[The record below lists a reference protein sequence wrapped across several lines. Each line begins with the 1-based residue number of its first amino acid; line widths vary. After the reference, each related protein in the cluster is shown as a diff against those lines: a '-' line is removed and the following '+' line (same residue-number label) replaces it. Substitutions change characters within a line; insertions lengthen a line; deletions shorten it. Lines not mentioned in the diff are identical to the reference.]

1 MSIRIKE
8 LNVKNLGPI
17 KKLNLVLKSI
27 NLIYGDNE
35 RGKSYLVEFLIRS
48 LFKTAGWKLRKKT
61 GSGKVLVEGL
71 DDKIIE
77 FSPSKSVKL
86 EDFLSEKY
94 VGLPPDF
101 SKLLIFRSTNVELG
115 EEKESDKIML
125 RRFLSHKEIFDKI
138 KDNISKTIIDSEID
152 GYKIEGAK
160 RAEIQRR
167 EDLMED
173 MRLIDE
179 LFQEIENKYMGGER
193 RNLEDEKKKLKNRF
207 DKLEKA
213 KRHISYKISKE
224 IESLEKKAT
233 QVDEKSI
240 NYLLKQISNLNIAIK
255 KYENKKEDL
264 NILLESTKNYKW
276 LKSAISE
283 YEKYNFEE
291 ITEKPN
297 IWYTIFFALIFV
309 LIVAFTVLKSQ
320 VGIIISLLGL
330 AGIVLM
336 YKRRYDKFLADAGKR
351 DEILNL
357 KNEFKER
364 FNEKLKNL
372 AIMNEKIKN
381 MEDDYNKR
389 EVIQEQLKDEK
400 SEIDNTNLK
409 IAEEM
414 KGLLE
419 KEIGMEKWMEELEK
433 KLEERRRL
441 KEQISDKNVEL
452 ARLDVD
458 ESDYIKEKQE
468 VEYNKDEYI
477 EVKEDL
483 EKIKESISKK
493 EEELKTL
500 KHSIC
505 KHTKDNFS
513 IEWTEL
519 IKNLADKHNE
529 VLSEYKNLTAE
540 IIGKKYVSEIIEELY
555 KEEDEKIKDALESE
569 IISNM
574 LPQVTTHYE
583 NISLTDDRM
592 IVSDTYNDF
601 PVESISDGAKE
612 QVFLALRIG
621 LAKHWFKK
629 DELFLIFDDAFL
641 HSDYNRR
648 PLLLNSLF
656 ELANNGW
663 QIICFTFDD
672 NIKNL
677 FDKKVKKLRD
687 DYRFYN
693 LNEI

>member
-255 KYENKKEDL
+255 KYENIKEDL

-297 IWYTIFFALIFV
+297 IWYTIFFALIFA

-330 AGIVLM
+330 VGIVLM

-381 MEDDYNKR
+381 IEDDYNKR
-389 EVIQEQLKDEK
+389 EVIQGQLKDEK

-419 KEIGMEKWMEELEK
+419 KEIGMEKWLEELEK

-452 ARLDVD
+452 ARLDV
-458 ESDYIKEKQE
+458 EEPDYIKEKQE
-468 VEYNKDEYI
+468 VVYNKDEYI

-648 PLLLNSLF
+648 PLLLDKLI
-656 ELANNGW
+656 ELANSGW

-672 NIKNL
+672 NIRNL
-677 FDKKVKKLRD
+677 IDKKVKKLKD
-687 DYRFYN
+687 EYRFYN

>member
-138 KDNISKTIIDSEID
+138 KDNISKTIIDSKID

-167 EDLMED
+167 EDLMKD

-297 IWYTIFFALIFV
+297 IWYTIFFALIFA

-389 EVIQEQLKDEK
+389 EVIQGQLKDEK
-400 SEIDNTNLK
+400 SEIDNTKLK

-414 KGLLE
+414 KGLLG
-419 KEIGMEKWMEELEK
+419 KGIGMEKWMEELEK

-452 ARLDVD
+452 ARLDV
-458 ESDYIKEKQE
+458 EEPDYIKEKQE

-648 PLLLNSLF
+648 PLLLDKLI
-656 ELANNGW
+656 ELANSGW

-672 NIKNL
+672 NIRNL
-677 FDKKVKKLRD
+677 IDKKVKKLKD
-687 DYRFYN
+687 EYRFYN

>member
-17 KKLNLVLKSI
+17 KKLNLVLESI

-297 IWYTIFFALIFV
+297 IWYTIFFALIFA

-381 MEDDYNKR
+381 IEDDYNKR
-389 EVIQEQLKDEK
+389 EVIQGQLKDEK

-433 KLEERRRL
+433 KLEERKRL

-452 ARLDVD
+452 ARLDV
-458 ESDYIKEKQE
+458 EEPDYIKEKQE
-468 VEYNKDEYI
+468 VVYNKDEYI

-505 KHTKDNFS
+505 KHTKDNFA

-648 PLLLNSLF
+648 PLLLDKLI
-656 ELANNGW
+656 ELANSGW

-672 NIKNL
+672 NIRDL
-677 FDKKVKKLRD
+677 IDKKVKKLKGE
-687 DYRFYN
+687 YRFYN

>member
-138 KDNISKTIIDSEID
+138 KDNISKTIIDSKID

-167 EDLMED
+167 EDLMKD

-179 LFQEIENKYMGGER
+179 LFQEIENKYMGGKR

-297 IWYTIFFALIFV
+297 IWYTIFFALIFA

-389 EVIQEQLKDEK
+389 EVIQGQLKDEK
-400 SEIDNTNLK
+400 SEIDNTKLK

-452 ARLDVD
+452 ARLDV
-458 ESDYIKEKQE
+458 EEPDYIKEKQE

-574 LPQVTTHYE
+574 LPQVTTHYK

>member
-240 NYLLKQISNLNIAIK
+240 NYLLKQISNLNIATK

-297 IWYTIFFALIFV
+297 IWYTIFFALIFA

-389 EVIQEQLKDEK
+389 EVIQGQLKDEK

-452 ARLDVD
+452 ARLDV
-458 ESDYIKEKQE
+458 EEPDYIKEKQE

-648 PLLLNSLF
+648 PLLLDKLI
-656 ELANNGW
+656 ELANSGW

-672 NIKNL
+672 NIRNL
-677 FDKKVKKLRD
+677 IDKKVKKLKD
-687 DYRFYN
+687 EYRFYN

>member
-71 DDKIIE
+71 DDKIIG
-77 FSPSKSVKL
+77 FSPSKSVKI

-138 KDNISKTIIDSEID
+138 KDNISKTIIDSKID

-167 EDLMED
+167 EDLMKD
-173 MRLIDE
+173 MCLIDE

-193 RNLEDEKKKLKNRF
+193 RNLEDEKKELKNRF

-264 NILLESTKNYKW
+264 NILLESTGNYKW

-297 IWYTIFFALIFV
+297 IWYTIFFALIFA
-309 LIVAFTVLKSQ
+309 LTVAFTVLKSQ

-330 AGIVLM
+330 AGIVWM
-336 YKRRYDKFLADAGKR
+336 YKRRYDKFLADTGKR
-351 DEILNL
+351 AEILNL

-389 EVIQEQLKDEK
+389 EVIQGQLKDEK
-400 SEIDNTNLK
+400 SEIDNTKLK
-409 IAEEM
+409 IEEEI
-414 KGLLE
+414 KGLLG
-419 KEIGMEKWMEELEK
+419 KGIGMDEWMEELEK
-433 KLEERRRL
+433 KLEERRGL

-452 ARLDVD
+452 ARLNVE

-583 NISLTDDRM
+583 KISLTDDRM
-592 IVSDTYNDF
+592 IISDTYNDF

-648 PLLLNSLF
+648 PLLLDKLI
-656 ELANNGW
+656 ELANSGW

-672 NIKNL
+672 NIRNL
-677 FDKKVKKLRD
+677 IDKKVKKLKGE
-687 DYRFYN
+687 YRFYN

>member
-138 KDNISKTIIDSEID
+138 KDNISKTIIDSKID

-167 EDLMED
+167 EDLMKD

-224 IESLEKKAT
+224 IESSEKKAT

-297 IWYTIFFALIFV
+297 IWYTIFFALIFA
-309 LIVAFTVLKSQ
+309 LIVTFTVLKSQ

-330 AGIVLM
+330 AGIVLI

-389 EVIQEQLKDEK
+389 EVIQGQLKDEK
-400 SEIDNTNLK
+400 SEIDNTKLK

-414 KGLLE
+414 KGLLG
-419 KEIGMEKWMEELEK
+419 KGIGMEKWMEELEK

-441 KEQISDKNVEL
+441 KEQISNKNVEL
-452 ARLDVD
+452 ARLDV
-458 ESDYIKEKQE
+458 EEPDYIKEKQE

-648 PLLLNSLF
+648 PLLLDKLI
-656 ELANNGW
+656 ELANSGW

-672 NIKNL
+672 NIRNL
-677 FDKKVKKLRD
+677 IDKKVKKLKD
-687 DYRFYN
+687 EYRFYN

>member
-138 KDNISKTIIDSEID
+138 KDNISKTIIDSKID

-193 RNLEDEKKKLKNRF
+193 RNLKDEKKKLKNRF

-255 KYENKKEDL
+255 KYENKKENL

-297 IWYTIFFALIFV
+297 IWYNIFFALIFALV
-309 LIVAFTVLKSQ
+309 VAFTVLKSQ

-389 EVIQEQLKDEK
+389 EVIQGQLKDEK
-400 SEIDNTNLK
+400 SEIDNTKLK
-409 IAEEM
+409 IVEEM

-419 KEIGMEKWMEELEK
+419 KEIVMEKWMEELEK
-433 KLEERRRL
+433 KLEERRRV

-452 ARLDVD
+452 ARLDV
-458 ESDYIKEKQE
+458 EEPDYIKEKQE

>member
-207 DKLEKA
+207 GKLEKA

-297 IWYTIFFALIFV
+297 IWYTIFFALIFA

-389 EVIQEQLKDEK
+389 EVIQGQLKDEK

-414 KGLLE
+414 KSLLE

-452 ARLDVD
+452 ARLDV
-458 ESDYIKEKQE
+458 EEPDYIKEKQE

-648 PLLLNSLF
+648 PLLLDKLI
-656 ELANNGW
+656 ELANSGW

-672 NIKNL
+672 NIRNL
-677 FDKKVKKLRD
+677 IDKKVKKLKD
-687 DYRFYN
+687 EYRFYN

>member
-71 DDKIIE
+71 DDKIIG

-138 KDNISKTIIDSEID
+138 KDNISKTIIDSKID

-167 EDLMED
+167 EDLMKD

-179 LFQEIENKYMGGER
+179 LFKEIENKYMGGER

-233 QVDEKSI
+233 QVDEKNI

-297 IWYTIFFALIFV
+297 IWYTIFFALIFA

-389 EVIQEQLKDEK
+389 EVIQGQLKDEK
-400 SEIDNTNLK
+400 SEIDNTKLK

-414 KGLLE
+414 KGLLG
-419 KEIGMEKWMEELEK
+419 KGIGMEKWMEELEK

-452 ARLDVD
+452 ARLDV
-458 ESDYIKEKQE
+458 EEPDYIKEKQE

>member
-297 IWYTIFFALIFV
+297 IWYTIFFALIFA
-309 LIVAFTVLKSQ
+309 LIIAFTVLKSQ

-381 MEDDYNKR
+381 IEDDYNKR
-389 EVIQEQLKDEK
+389 EVIQGQLKDEK

-419 KEIGMEKWMEELEK
+419 KEIGMEKWLEELEK

-452 ARLDVD
+452 ARLDV
-458 ESDYIKEKQE
+458 EEPDYIKEKQE
-468 VEYNKDEYI
+468 VVYNKDEYI

-648 PLLLNSLF
+648 PLLLDKLI
-656 ELANNGW
+656 ELANSGW

-672 NIKNL
+672 NIRNL
-677 FDKKVKKLRD
+677 IDKKVKKLKD
-687 DYRFYN
+687 EYRFYN

>member
-213 KRHISYKISKE
+213 RRHISYKISKE

-240 NYLLKQISNLNIAIK
+240 NYLLKQISNLNIATK

-297 IWYTIFFALIFV
+297 IWYTIFFALIFA

-389 EVIQEQLKDEK
+389 EVIQGQLKDEK

-452 ARLDVD
+452 ARLDV
-458 ESDYIKEKQE
+458 EEPDYIKEKQE

-648 PLLLNSLF
+648 PLLLDKLI
-656 ELANNGW
+656 ELANSGW

-672 NIKNL
+672 NIRNL
-677 FDKKVKKLRD
+677 IDKKVKKLKD
-687 DYRFYN
+687 EYRFYN

>member
-115 EEKESDKIML
+115 EEKESDKVML

-213 KRHISYKISKE
+213 RRHISYKISKE

-240 NYLLKQISNLNIAIK
+240 NYLLKQISNLNIATK

-297 IWYTIFFALIFV
+297 IWYTIFFALIFA

-389 EVIQEQLKDEK
+389 EVIQGQLKDEK

-452 ARLDVD
+452 ARLDV
-458 ESDYIKEKQE
+458 EEPDYIKEKQE

-648 PLLLNSLF
+648 PLLLDKLI
-656 ELANNGW
+656 ELANSGW

-672 NIKNL
+672 NIRNL
-677 FDKKVKKLRD
+677 IDKKVKKLKD
-687 DYRFYN
+687 EYRFYN

>member
-1 MSIRIKE
+1 
-8 LNVKNLGPI
+8 
-17 KKLNLVLKSI
+17 
-27 NLIYGDNE
+27 
-35 RGKSYLVEFLIRS
+35 
-48 LFKTAGWKLRKKT
+48 
-61 GSGKVLVEGL
+61 
-71 DDKIIE
+71 
-77 FSPSKSVKL
+77 
-86 EDFLSEKY
+86 
-94 VGLPPDF
+94 
-101 SKLLIFRSTNVELG
+101 
-115 EEKESDKIML
+115 ML

-297 IWYTIFFALIFV
+297 IWYTIFFALIFA
-309 LIVAFTVLKSQ
+309 LIIAFTVLKSQ

-381 MEDDYNKR
+381 IEDDYNKR
-389 EVIQEQLKDEK
+389 EVIQGQLKDEK

-419 KEIGMEKWMEELEK
+419 KEIGMEKWLEELEK

-452 ARLDVD
+452 ARLDV
-458 ESDYIKEKQE
+458 EEPDYIKEKQE
-468 VEYNKDEYI
+468 VVYNKDEYI

-648 PLLLNSLF
+648 PLLLDKLI
-656 ELANNGW
+656 ELANSGW

-672 NIKNL
+672 NIRNL
-677 FDKKVKKLRD
+677 IDKKVKKLKD
-687 DYRFYN
+687 EYRFYN